1 MLICAKKGCE
11 QAIIDIFE
19 KWELDV
25 AVIGEVTN
33 TGNMELFWHGE
44 KCAEVPVQPV
54 SEQAP
59 VLDRPTKKE
68 NCLDYYTDNTVF

>member
-1 MLICAKKGCE
+1 M
-11 QAIIDIFE
+11 F
-19 KWELDV
+19 

-54 SEQAP
+54 SDKLQF
-59 VLDRPTKKE
+59 LIDLQKTSLFRW
-68 NCLDYYTDNTVF
+68 N